1 MKGDSPVKR
10 WGSTWGW
17 TLCAALCLGGSL
29 ASIRPAGAADAGTP
43 GVVEGRVNAL
53 SPAEG
58 GIRVADTNLTTNSS
72 TTVTLNDQRVSLNDL
87 TVGDTARATFDPST
101 NLASE
106 VRAVRPLAE
115 LWGTIT
121 AYNAATGTADATF
134 TFRLQ
139 NGTSVILSINA
150 TTQLPPLE
158 DGSDISSFVGKTAL
172 VHYDPVTHVAK
183 DVQIGVPA
191 PPAPDPTPAPTPTP
205 TPSPAPEPAPTPAPA
220 PAPAPTPAPAPQ
232 SREAFGVVA
241 DVNAADHTL
250 TFLIGKECNLRI
262 KTASGKSVRVR
273 TLVLR
278 CSDDTQITLSDQ
290 PATLA
295 DLARGDR
302 ARFSFVPT
310 DGGGQALRIRAILP
324 PIHAWGGLVQAVDP
338 TAQTVT
344 LGEGK
349 HVVTLT
355 CTGATHISVD
365 GHETDFTGLAVNQR
379 AAALF
384 VVRDDI
390 PQALAIVTITP
401 PVRRAHGKR
410 H

>member
-1 MKGDSPVKR
+1 MKR

-17 TLCAALCLGGSL
+17 ALCAALCLGGNPASVRL
-29 ASIRPAGAADAGTP
+29 AAAADGGTP

-53 SPAEG
+53 APAEG
-58 GIRVADTNLTTNSS
+58 RVRVADTNLTTNTS
-72 TTVTLNDQRVSLNDL
+72 TMVTLNDQRVSLNDL

-106 VRAVRPLAE
+106 VRAHRALAE

-121 AYNAATGTADATF
+121 AYHAATGTADATF
-134 TFRLQ
+134 TFRLK
-139 NGTSVILSINA
+139 NDTSVILSINA

-158 DGSDISSFVGKTAL
+158 DGDDISSFIGKTAL
-172 VHYDPVTHVAK
+172 AHYDPVTHVAK
-183 DVQIGVPA
+183 DVKTGVPA
-191 PPAPDPTPAPTPTP
+191 PPDPDPTPAPTPTP
-205 TPSPAPEPAPTPAPA
+205 EPTPTPHPEPGPAPPPTPEPTPPPAPA
-220 PAPAPTPAPAPQ
+220 PKP
-232 SREAFGVVA
+232 REASGVVT
-241 DVNAADHTL
+241 DVNAAEHTL
-250 TFLIGKECNLRI
+250 TFLLGKECKMWL
-262 KTASGKSVRVR
+262 KTASGKKVKLQ
-273 TLVLR
+273 TLVLT
-278 CSDDTQITLSDQ
+278 CGDDTQITLSDQ
-290 PATLA
+290 AATLA

-302 ARFSFVPT
+302 AHFSFVPT
-310 DGGGQALRIRAILP
+310 DNGGQALRIRAFLP
-324 PIHAWGGLVQAVDP
+324 PIRAWGGVVQAVDP

-344 LGEGK
+344 LGHGK

-365 GHETDFTGLAVNQR
+365 GQETDFTGLAVNQR

-401 PVRRAHGKR
+401 PVRRAGGKR

>member
-1 MKGDSPVKR
+1 V
-10 WGSTWGW
+10 
-17 TLCAALCLGGSL
+17 
-29 ASIRPAGAADAGTP
+29 RPAGATDAGTP

-53 SPAEG
+53 APAEG
-58 GIRVADTNLTTNSS
+58 RVRVADTDLTTNTS
-72 TTVTLNDQRVSLNDL
+72 TTVTLNDERVSLNDL

-106 VRAVRPLAE
+106 VRAHRALAE

-139 NGTSVILSINA
+139 NDTSVNLSINA

-158 DGSDISSFVGKTAL
+158 DGDDISSFVGKTAL
-172 VHYDPVTHVAK
+172 AHYDPVTHVAK

-191 PPAPDPTPAPTPTP
+191 PPAPDPTPTPTPTPEPTPTP
-205 TPSPAPEPAPTPAPA
+205 TPEPTPPPAPA
-220 PAPAPTPAPAPQ
+220 PKP
-232 SREAFGVVA
+232 REASGVVT
-241 DVNAADHTL
+241 DVNAAEHTL
-250 TFLIGKECNLRI
+250 TFLLGKECNLRI
-262 KTASGKSVRVR
+262 KTASGKSLKVR
-273 TLVLR
+273 TLVLT
-278 CSDDTQITLSDQ
+278 CGDDTQITLSDQ
-290 PATLA
+290 AATLA

-310 DGGGQALRIRAILP
+310 GNGGQALRIRAFLP
-324 PIHAWGGLVQAVDP
+324 PIRAWGGLVQAVDP

-344 LGEGK
+344 LGQGK

-355 CTGATHISVD
+355 CTGATRISVD
-365 GHETDFTGLAVNQR
+365 GQEVDFTGLAVNQR

-390 PQALAIVTITP
+390 PQALAIVTISP
-401 PVRRAHGKR
+401 PVRRAGGKR

>member
-1 MKGDSPVKR
+1 VKR

-29 ASIRPAGAADAGTP
+29 ASVRPACATDAGTP

-58 GIRVADTNLTTNSS
+58 RIRVADTNLTTNSS
-72 TTVTLNDQRVSLNDL
+72 TTVTLNDQQVSLNDL
-87 TVGDTARATFDPST
+87 TVGDTARATFDPTT

-106 VRAVRPLAE
+106 VRAQRALAE

-139 NGTSVILSINA
+139 NDTSVILSINA

-158 DGSDISSFVGKTAL
+158 DGDDISSFVGKTAL
-172 VHYDPVTHVAK
+172 AHYDPVTHVAK

-205 TPSPAPEPAPTPAPA
+205 TPEPTPPPTPAPA
-220 PAPAPTPAPAPQ
+220 PTPEPTPPPAPAPTP
-232 SREAFGVVA
+232 REASGVVTE
-241 DVNAADHTL
+241 VNAAEHTL
-250 TFLIGKECNLRI
+250 TFLLGKECKMWL
-262 KTASGKSVRVR
+262 KSASGKKVKVQ
-273 TLVLR
+273 TLLLT

-310 DGGGQALRIRAILP
+310 DSGGQALRIRAFLP
-324 PIHAWGGLVQAVDP
+324 PIRAWGGLVQAVDP

-344 LGEGK
+344 LGQGK

-355 CTGATHISVD
+355 CTGATRINVD
-365 GHETDFTGLAVNQR
+365 GHEVDFTGLAANQR

-390 PQALAIVTITP
+390 PQALAIVAISP
-401 PVRRAHGKR
+401 PVRRAGGKR
-410 H
+410 R

>member
-1 MKGDSPVKR
+1 V
-10 WGSTWGW
+10 
-17 TLCAALCLGGSL
+17 
-29 ASIRPAGAADAGTP
+29 RPAGATDAGTP

-53 SPAEG
+53 APAEG
-58 GIRVADTNLTTNSS
+58 RVRVADTNLTTNTS

-106 VRAVRPLAE
+106 VRAHRALAE

-139 NGTSVILSINA
+139 NETSVILSINA

-158 DGSDISSFVGKTAL
+158 DGDDISSFVGKTAL
-172 VHYDPVTHVAK
+172 AHYDPVTHVAK

-191 PPAPDPTPAPTPTP
+191 PTPTPEPTPTPAPEPGPTP
-205 TPSPAPEPAPTPAPA
+205 PPTPEPTPP
-220 PAPAPTPAPAPQ
+220 PAPAPTPEPTPPPAPAPKP
-232 SREAFGVVA
+232 REASGVVT
-241 DVNAADHTL
+241 DVNAAEQTL
-250 TFLIGKECNLRI
+250 TFQLEKECNLRI
-262 KTASGKSVRVR
+262 KTASGKSVKIR
-273 TLVLR
+273 TLVLT
-278 CSDDTQITLSDQ
+278 CGDETQITLGDQ
-290 PATLA
+290 AATLA

-310 DGGGQALRIRAILP
+310 GSGGQALRIRAFLP
-324 PIHAWGGLVQAVDP
+324 PIRAWGGLVQAVDP

-344 LGEGK
+344 LGHGK

-355 CTGATHISVD
+355 CTGATHITVD
-365 GHETDFTGLAVNQR
+365 GQEADFTGLAVNQR

-390 PQALAIVTITP
+390 PQALAIVTISP
-401 PVRRAHGKR
+401 PVRRAGGKR